1 MNFLSQKYVFP
12 IILTAHECTI
22 NTGFKT
28 QTLRQVSSKS
38 ARVQGFPTFHSVQIH
53 ISVEGITHRS

>member
-28 QTLRQVSSKS
+28 DFEACFQ
-38 ARVQGFPTFHSVQIH
+38 
-53 ISVEGITHRS
+53 